1 MQQQVTLP
9 DLGPVA
15 LLVGRLGAGTG
26 PRVHKCCEMGRDLGV
41 GHAVVEGGV
50 LPPVAPVRVIR
61 LHSSSVAVQHI
72 GGVHERHDTQK
83 DVHSHN
89 AHAPHL
95 LTHFLH
101 VEGRRLAA
109 WKGSEMNVTSESSC
123 CH

>member
-1 MQQQVTLP
+1 MQHQVALP

-15 LLVGRLGAGTG
+15 LLVGRLGADAG
-26 PRVHKCCEMGRDLGV
+26 PRVHKCREMGRDLGV
-41 GHAVVEGGV
+41 GHAVVEGCV
-50 LPPVAPVRVIR
+50 LPPVAPVGGIR
-61 LHSSSVAVQHI
+61 LPSSSVAVQHI

-101 VEGRRLAA
+101 AEGRRVTA
-109 WKGSEMNVTSESSC
+109 WKGSENVISESSC
-123 CH
+123 RD